1 MGAEVEGSGGGRG
14 LASLAEALRDQRA
27 VAWVGAGA
35 SAGLYPLW
43 TELVQ
48 LLATSARDAKLA
60 TDGELAGWLKLAGSR
75 PQEVAAQIRKHLGD
89 ERYRTRLYEIFST
102 PPTDQRP
109 FTDLHATLMS
119 LPFSGYVTTN
129 YDDGLIEARTSLRTA
144 TEPGWTTWRD
154 EDG

>member
-1 MGAEVEGSGGGRG
+1 MEGSGGGRG

-35 SAGLYPLW
+35 SAGLYPLS

-48 LLATSARDAKLA
+48 LLASSARDAQRATDEDLAGWTKLA
-60 TDGELAGWLKLAGSR
+60 TTQ
-75 PQEVAAQIRKHLGD
+75 PQEIAAQIREHLGE
-89 ERYRTRLYEIFST
+89 ERYRTRLSEIFRT

-109 FTDLHATLMS
+109 FTDLQAILMS

-129 YDDGLIEARTSLRTA
+129 YDGGLIDARTSLRTA
-144 TEPGWTTWRD
+144 TEQGWTVSR
-154 EDG
+154 